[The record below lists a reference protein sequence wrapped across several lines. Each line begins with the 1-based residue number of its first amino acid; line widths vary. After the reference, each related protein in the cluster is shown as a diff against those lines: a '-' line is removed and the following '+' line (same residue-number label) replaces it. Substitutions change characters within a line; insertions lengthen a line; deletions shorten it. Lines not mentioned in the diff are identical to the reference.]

1 LDSNYGESMSS
12 REESVDMLEGDPST
26 DADSVNIIYL
36 KLHLLV

>member
-26 DADSVNIIYL
+26 DADSVSFMVLSIGIRT
-36 KLHLLV
+36 